1 MLELKFGYANNM
13 LAPKRQK
20 HRKQFRG
27 TWRKIAVKGEKL
39 NFGSFGLKTLV
50 SGWIKDREIEASR
63 VVLARA
69 TKKMGKFWIRIFPD
83 KPFTKKPPEVTMGAG
98 KGDVAY
104 FVASVT
110 PGKILF
116 ELDGLNKEESVK
128 VLESVASK
136 LSVKTKVVSKQ
147 Q

>member
-1 MLELKFGYANNM
+1 M

-27 TWRKIAVKGEKL
+27 IWKRLATKGSNL
-39 NFGSFGLKTLV
+39 NFGSFGLKTLDN
-50 SGWIKDREIEASR
+50 GWIKDREIEASR

-69 TKKMGKFWIRIFPD
+69 TRKTGKFWIRIFPD

-104 FVASVT
+104 FVASVV
-110 PGKILF
+110 PGKMLF
-116 ELDGLNKEESVK
+116 EIDGVPEADAKK
-128 VLESVASK
+128 VLKAVSSK
-136 LSVKTKVVSKQ
+136 LSVRTKVVTE
-147 Q
+147 

>member
-1 MLELKFGYANNM
+1 M

-27 TWRKIAVKGEKL
+27 SWRRIAVKGDQL
-39 NFGSFGLKTLV
+39 NFGNFGLKTLQA
-50 SGWIKDREIEASR
+50 GWIKDREIEASR

-69 TKKMGKFWIRIFPD
+69 TRKVGKFWIRIFPD

-104 FVASVT
+104 FVASVV
-110 PGKILF
+110 PGRMLF
-116 ELDGLNKEESVK
+116 EVNGLTAAEAKI
-128 VLESVASK
+128 VLENVAAK
-136 LSVKTKVVSKQ
+136 LSVTTKVIAKEV
-147 Q
+147 